1 MQYLLQNKVNYLTS
15 STGVVWTGNK
25 IDINSTIN
33 YITINDN
40 INNPIHYN
48 HLQLQTLTPN
58 IVNQTSF
65 IISTFTKLP
74 PATVIIYN
82 IRPSFTCSN
91 FMNITASDTITVTVK
106 MDHLSKDYVYPLQK
120 HFMNFINIMDYI
132 YYDDDLTNITITAT
146 STKPLTLVKPK
157 NFASE
162 SNIMSNIKVLI
173 Y

>member
-40 INNPIHYN
+40 IVHYN
-48 HLQLQTLTPN
+48 HTQLQALTPN
-58 IVNQTSF
+58 IENQTSF
-65 IISTFTKLP
+65 VLSRFTKLS

-82 IRPSFTCSN
+82 IRPSFTCSD
-91 FMNITASDTITVTVK
+91 FMNITVSDTITVTVK

-132 YYDDDLTNITITAT
+132 YYDLTNITITAT
-146 STKPLTLVKPK
+146 STIPLTLVKPK
-157 NFASE
+157 DFASE

>member
-15 STGVVWTGNK
+15 STGIVWTGNK

-40 INNPIHYN
+40 IVHYN
-48 HLQLQTLTPN
+48 HTQLQTLTPN
-58 IVNQTSF
+58 IENQTSF
-65 IISTFTKLP
+65 VLARFTKLS
-74 PATVIIYN
+74 PATIIIYN
-82 IRPSFTCSN
+82 IRPSFTCSD
-91 FMNITASDTITVTVK
+91 FINITASDTITVTVK

-146 STKPLTLVKPK
+146 STIPLTLVKPK
-157 NFASE
+157 DFAGE
-162 SNIMSNIKVLI
+162 TNTMSNIKILI

>member
-15 STGVVWTGNK
+15 STGIVWTGNK
-25 IDINSTIN
+25 VDINSTIN

-40 INNPIHYN
+40 IVHYN
-48 HLQLQTLTPN
+48 HTQLQALTPN
-58 IVNQTSF
+58 IENQTSF
-65 IISTFTKLP
+65 VLSRFTKLS

-82 IRPSFTCSN
+82 IRPSFTCSD
-91 FMNITASDTITVTVK
+91 FINITASDTITVTVK

-146 STKPLTLVKPK
+146 STIPLTLVKPK
-157 NFASE
+157 DFAE
-162 SNIMSNIKVLI
+162 AANLMSNIKVLI
-173 Y
+173 N